1 MTPRPASRQRVP
13 RLGVE
18 LRERENVKPLELFVD
33 LVFVL
38 TFTQCTALMAG
49 QPNWSGIG
57 RGMLALAA
65 VWWAWVCSAW
75 LTSPIEP
82 EEGLVRIAMLAATAS
97 LLVVAPCVRRPLV
110 TARSGSPSPTAWCG
124 WVTSRST

>member
-1 MTPRPASRQRVP
+1 MTPRPVSRQRVP

-38 TFTQCTALMAG
+38 AFTQCTALMAG

-57 RGMLALAA
+57 RGMLALAV
-65 VWWAWVCSAW
+65 VWWAWVCCAW
-75 LTSPIEP
+75 LTSLIEP
-82 EEGLVRIAMLAATAS
+82 EEGLVRIAMLAGSVDAWTTSAAACVKSQSVSSTTAS
-97 LLVVAPCVRRPLV
+97 RP
-110 TARSGSPSPTAWCG
+110 
-124 WVTSRST
+124 